1 MAKYLNESGLTVLWG
16 NIKNYFPS
24 VKHAVDGT
32 ATLNTNIAAGNL
44 ATFAI
49 DDNNNVSLQGIALTA
64 LPVNSHAHG
73 NITNGGAIT
82 ATGVDIA
89 NGDALTIVDSS
100 ASGKLVKS
108 DITFDGS
115 TTSQFL
121 TKKGDWGTALTSH
134 QSLGLITATSGTGTS
149 ENTTDQANPFVVL
162 LGGGAAK
169 DSIQF
174 IGAGSVSIKGKSGA
188 VTITG
193 AHATHKLTA
202 TNGTASAGT
211 NSITYVESVTS
222 NTTTATSGDLAFTA
236 NRKTLSNIVTGSGL
250 TDNTIILGNGSGGVK
265 TSGKT
270 VETSITANS
279 DDKVPTSQAV
289 ASYISTQLGSL
300 TGALV
305 YKGTIASSGGTVTE
319 LPASHAV
326 GDVYVVATAGTY
338 AGKVCEVGDM
348 VICNK
353 AGTAASDSDWT
364 VVNGENQ
371 VSQSNSEFTTDA
383 TSKAFAV
390 VDGTIL
396 NLKVTHHTPSGG
408 SAMSTT
414 AGTAVGWS
422 GAVITG
428 LTSDGKG
435 HITGVT
441 TGTIP
446 ANPAGNGRM
455 TISANAGTA
464 VNTLFTANVSGAT
477 NAIDFTQ
484 GTGITTAVTAYSGTT
499 PAKVTITHAAPG
511 AGSAMTTSNGD
522 ASAATA
528 GSTYAVITG
537 VTVSKDGLGH
547 ITGISTT
554 RQNIVSDS
562 HHQAK
567 NVVATTN
574 AKTANEA
581 TANTTTFLN
590 LVENGSVRS
599 SHQIKGAGGVSVTST
614 AAGVITITGTTYT
627 VNNAT
632 LSLQGTS
639 GNATSTGFSANGNTN
654 TTLKFAVTGSAVTG
668 VTTTAASDGVA
679 TITIASASSLKNPNS
694 FTVGTKASS
703 TGTATNVV
711 TYDGSAS
718 GKAIYF
724 STGAKSTT
732 NVQFAVDANGFV
744 TGTVN
749 DSGNTASLKVSDAT
763 NRKISTTET
772 SSKYIQFTGG
782 TNKFTVTDGTSSFDV
797 SVANGMEEIT
807 DAEINAICVL

>member
-1 MAKYLNESGLTVLWG
+1 MAKYLSYGGLEKVWG
-16 NIKNYFPS
+16 LAKNYFPT
-24 VKHAVDGT
+24 VKT
-32 ATLNTNIAAGNL
+32 ATANGTEVTWQTNDGISAGNV
-44 ATFAI
+44 ATFAV
-49 DDNNNVSLQGIALTA
+49 DANGLVSLQGITASSLASSHTHALSIAADSGNSQLDMSANTTYKLTA
-64 LPVNSHAHG
+64 G
-73 NITNGGAIT
+73 
-82 ATGVDIA
+82 
-89 NGDALTIVDSS
+89 
-100 ASGKLVKS
+100 
-108 DITFDGS
+108 GS
-115 TTSQFL
+115 TFIFKTP
-121 TKKGDWGTALTSH
+121 AH
-134 QSLGLITATSGTGTS
+134 QAHQTLGLIVAASATSNSESGTRG
-149 ENTTDQANPFVVL
+149 NTTTFVNL
-162 LGGGAAK
+162 LGGGTLK
-169 DSIQF
+169 DSVQF
-174 IGAGSVSIKGKSGA
+174 TGSGSVSVTGANGK

-193 AHATHKLTA
+193 SHQDWGLVAAGSSGAANVTTTTSDPYINLVKGETPTFDSGVQLKGSNNVTVSANGGTITISGKANTVTGPSLTA
-202 TNGTASAGT
+202 NQ
-211 NSITYVESVTS
+211 
-222 NTTTATSGDLAFTA
+222 
-236 NRKTLSNIVTGSGL
+236 
-250 TDNTIILGNGSGGVK
+250 IILGNGSSAVK
-265 TSGKT
+265 ASGKT
-270 VETSITANS
+270 IATTLGS
-279 DDKVPTSQAV
+279 DDSTVPTSKAV
-289 ASYISTQLGSL
+289 ATAISNATSGLSGAMHFIGTSSDTMTDGQTTNPTVTGVSAFSAGDVVVDATETEFVLGNEETPKWHKLGDAKSYALSSVSITG
-300 TGALV
+300 TGALGGG
-305 YKGTIASSGGTVTE
+305 GTLASSRTITHNTSGV
-319 LPASHAV
+319 
-326 GDVYVVATAGTY
+326 TAGSAGPTAAVSGANAISVPRITVDEYGHVTALSSQTY
-338 AGKVCEVGDM
+338 TGVAA
-348 VICNK
+348 
-353 AGTAASDSDWT
+353 AGT
-364 VVNGENQ
+364 
-371 VSQSNSEFTTDA
+371 
-383 TSKAFAV
+383 
-390 VDGTIL
+390 
-396 NLKVTHHTPSGG
+396 
-408 SAMSTT
+408 
-414 AGTAVGWS
+414 
-422 GAVITG
+422 
-428 LTSDGKG
+428 
-435 HITGVT
+435 
-441 TGTIP
+441 
-446 ANPAGNGRM
+446 GRM

-464 VNTLFTANVSGAT
+464 VSTLFTANVSSAT

-511 AGSAMTTSNGD
+511 TGSAMTTTDGD
-522 ASAATA
+522 ASAASA

-537 VTVSKDGLGH
+537 VTVSKDSLGH
-547 ITGISTT
+547 ITEVSTT

-599 SHQIKGAGGVSVTST
+599 SHQIKGAGGVSVAST

-703 TGTATNVV
+703 TGTATNFV

-724 STGAKSTT
+724 STAAKSTT

-807 DAEINAICVL
+807 EAEINTVCVI